1 MDATV
6 LVVDDSAEF
15 TELLQTYL
23 EQQGYKVAT
32 ASGGQEAINHLQS
45 NRRADV
51 ILLDVMMPDID
62 GWQTCQRLREITNVP
77 ILMLTAL
84 GRETDLVQGLELG
97 ADDYL
102 IKPFHLTELKARIEA
117 HLRRAR
123 MAGWESPYP
132 AYSDDELYIDLPNR
146 EVRLRGKHI
155 SLSPTEFRLLA
166 CLVRNAGIVVPHR
179 SLLSEVWGPDY
190 LQDIRSLKLYIR
202 YLRQKIEPDPTQP
215 RYVLTEWGV
224 GYRFRD
230 IQNSTRAPA
239 REPRDLLAERPALY
253 RP

>member
-6 LVVDDSAEF
+6 LIVDDSTEF
-15 TELLQTYL
+15 IEMLQAYL
-23 EQQGYKVAT
+23 EQHGYKVAT
-32 ASGGQEAINHLQS
+32 AVGGEEAVSHLSS
-45 NRRADV
+45 NRRVDV
-51 ILLDVMMPDID
+51 ILLDVMMPGMD
-62 GWQTCQRLREITNVP
+62 GWEACRRLREMTNVP
-77 ILMLTAL
+77 ILMLTAM

-123 MAGWESPYP
+123 MSGWDSPYP

-146 EVRLRGKHI
+146 EVRLRGKHV

-166 CLVRNAGIVVPHR
+166 CLVRNAGVVVPHKN
-179 SLLSEVWGPDY
+179 LLSEVWGPDY

-215 RYVLTEWGV
+215 CYVLTEWGV

-230 IQNSTRAPA
+230 IPTTVRTRLSDQ
-239 REPRDLLAERPALY
+239 REHIPERPPLFGA
-253 RP
+253 

>member
-6 LVVDDSAEF
+6 LIVDDSTEF
-15 TELLQTYL
+15 TDLLQSYL
-23 EQQGYKVAT
+23 EQHGYQVAT

-45 NRRADV
+45 NRRVDV

-62 GWQTCQRLREITNVP
+62 GWETCQRLREITNVP

-84 GRETDLVQGLELG
+84 GRDTDLVQGLELG

-102 IKPFHLTELKARIEA
+102 VKPFHLTELKARIEA

-123 MAGWESPYP
+123 MSGWESPYP

-146 EVRLRGKHI
+146 EVRLRGKHV

-166 CLVRNAGIVVPHR
+166 CLVRNAGVVVPHK

-190 LQDIRSLKLYIR
+190 MQDIRSLKLYIR
-202 YLRQKIEPDPTQP
+202 YLRQKIQPDPTQP

-230 IQNSTRAPA
+230 IQNSVRPPVGEQ
-239 REPRDLLAERPALY
+239 RERPAERPALY
-253 RP
+253 GA

>member
-6 LVVDDSAEF
+6 LIVDDSVEF
-15 TELLQTYL
+15 IEMLEAYLQQHGYSVTTAVGGEDAITEL
-23 EQQGYKVAT
+23 
-32 ASGGQEAINHLQS
+32 SS
-45 NRRADV
+45 NRRVDV
-51 ILLDVMMPDID
+51 ILLDIMMPGVD
-62 GWQTCQRLREITNVP
+62 GWETCRRMREVTNVP

-102 IKPFHLTELKARIEA
+102 VKPFHLTELKARIEA

-123 MAGWESPYP
+123 MSGWDSPYP

-146 EVRLRGKHI
+146 EVRLRGKHV

-166 CLVRNAGIVVPHR
+166 CLVRSAGIVIPHKN
-179 SLLSEVWGPDY
+179 LLSEVWGPDY

-202 YLRQKIEPDPTQP
+202 YLRQKIEPNPAEP
-215 RYVLTEWGV
+215 RYILTEWGV
-224 GYRFRD
+224 GYRFRE
-230 IQNSTRAPA
+230 IPNGLRPPVGEERTT
-239 REPRDLLAERPALY
+239 DLSSIASQA
-253 RP
+253 